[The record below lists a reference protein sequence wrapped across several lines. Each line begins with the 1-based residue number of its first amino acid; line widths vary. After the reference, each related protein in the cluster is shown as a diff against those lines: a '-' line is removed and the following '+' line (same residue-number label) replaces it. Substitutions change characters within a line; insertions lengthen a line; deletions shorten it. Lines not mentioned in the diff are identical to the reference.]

1 LRGKLPM
8 LGFRGADQ
16 LARKNDGA
24 DASARGTP
32 EASWKGAT
40 GDRMARVGKFRR
52 EEIWRHVGTAR
63 RAIVP
68 RFVTKV

>member
-1 LRGKLPM
+1 MRGTLAM

-24 DASARGTP
+24 DASAPGTP

-40 GDRMARVGKFRR
+40 GDGMARVGKFRR
-52 EEIWRHVGTAR
+52 GGISRHVG
-63 RAIVP
+63 IV
-68 RFVTKV
+68 RCAMFRDS